1 MKLVIEILPRYDSNG
16 NLTLYSAMGIQTESH
31 MALEC
36 ITLRERPL
44 AKLRDHQKEIS
55 IFQKVAIAI
64 EKEVEAINQGL
75 YLFLQSC
82 SAKVWLY
89 HSLSKQPQHSIHSH
103 TKENT
108 TWNQE

>member
-36 ITLRERPL
+36 ITLGERPL
-44 AKLRDHQKEIS
+44 PKLRNHQKEIS
-55 IFQKVAIAI
+55 TFQKVAVAI

-75 YLFLQSC
+75 IPSNE
-82 SAKVWLY
+82 ST
-89 HSLSKQPQHSIHSH
+89 SS
-103 TKENT
+103 
-108 TWNQE
+108 